1 MIAGDGASTVAELV
15 LLALCAEVLFVSAE
29 LTLTVG
35 CAVSL
40 EFTLFAE
47 TGDPSFVADKDP
59 VM

>member
-15 LLALCAEVLFVSAE
+15 LLALCAEVLFVPSE

-40 EFTLFAE
+40 EFTLLAE